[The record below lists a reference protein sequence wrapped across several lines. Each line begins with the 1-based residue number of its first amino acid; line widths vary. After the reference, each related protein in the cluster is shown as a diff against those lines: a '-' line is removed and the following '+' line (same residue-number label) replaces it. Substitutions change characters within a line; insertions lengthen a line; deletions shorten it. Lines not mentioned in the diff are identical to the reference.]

1 MIKHIIFDLGGVLID
16 LDMPRCLEG
25 FRALGVDPT
34 VLLQPSAES
43 AQQGRARATL
53 CDGLVANGAMDL
65 YQTGDI
71 STPDFVAGIQRYC
84 TPGTTGEQ
92 VLQAWNDCLL
102 NIPAYKL
109 EFIKSLRDQGYS
121 VHLLSN
127 TNDAHWQH
135 IAEKHFGGKTE
146 DYFDTLF
153 LSQEMHMSKPN
164 NDIFIA
170 VLDRLGVKAEEC
182 LFIDDAQ
189 ANVDAAQALGYNVYK
204 APVQYDFRREINQI
218 LNPMTYTSTIIVAE
232 QHLACTV
239 GSGDLPVLATPMM
252 VALMENAAMLCV
264 QPELA
269 EDESTVGS
277 QIAVSHVKPTALGKN
292 VSAKATLLSR
302 EGRKLTFHVEAHDED
317 GLIGEGE
324 HTRYIINKEK
334 FLSKLKSEK

>member
-16 LDMPRCLEG
+16 LDMPRCLES
-25 FRALGVDPT
+25 FRALGADPS

-43 AQQGRARATL
+43 NQQGRAKATL

-71 STPDFVAGIQRYC
+71 STEQFVAGIQHYC
-84 TPGTTGEQ
+84 MPGTTAEQ
-92 VLQAWNDCLL
+92 VLDAWNECLL
-102 NIPAYKL
+102 TIPTYKL
-109 EFIKSLRDQGYS
+109 EFIHELKSQGYHI
-121 VHLLSN
+121 HLLSN

-135 IAEKHFGGKTE
+135 IADTHFGGKPE

-164 NDIFIA
+164 DNIFLA
-170 VLDRLGVKAEEC
+170 VLDRLGAKADEC

-189 ANVDAAQALGYNVYK
+189 ANVDAAQTLGYQVYK
-204 APVQYDFRREINQI
+204 APVKYDYRTEINEI
-218 LNPMTYTSTIIVAE
+218 LNPMTYTSTIIVE
-232 QHLACTV
+232 DKHLACTV
-239 GSGDLPVLATPMM
+239 GSGDLSVLATPMM

-264 QPELA
+264 QSELA
-269 EDESTVGS
+269 EGESTVGS
-277 QIAVSHVKPTALGKN
+277 QISVSHIKPTALGKK

-302 EGRKLTFHVEAHDED
+302 EGRKLTFHVEAHDEE

-324 HTRYIINKEK
+324 HTRYVINKEK
-334 FLSKLKSEK
+334 FLSKLGK

>member
-16 LDMPRCLEG
+16 LDMPRCLES
-25 FRALGVDPT
+25 FRALGADPS

-43 AQQGRARATL
+43 NQQGRAKATL
-53 CDGLVANGAMDL
+53 CDGLVAHGAMDL

-71 STPDFVAGIQRYC
+71 STEQFVAGIQHYC
-84 TPGTTGEQ
+84 MPGTTAEQ
-92 VLQAWNDCLL
+92 VLDAWNECLL
-102 NIPAYKL
+102 TIPTYKL
-109 EFIKSLRDQGYS
+109 EFIHELKSQGYHI
-121 VHLLSN
+121 HLLSN

-135 IAEKHFGGKTE
+135 IADTHFGGKPE

-164 NDIFIA
+164 DNIFLA
-170 VLDRLGVKAEEC
+170 VLDRLGAKADEC

-189 ANVDAAQALGYNVYK
+189 ANVDAAQTLGYQVYK
-204 APVQYDFRREINQI
+204 APVKYDYRTEINEI
-218 LNPMTYTSTIIVAE
+218 LNPMTYTSTIIVE
-232 QHLACTV
+232 DKHLACTV

-264 QPELA
+264 QSELA
-269 EDESTVGS
+269 EGESTAGS
-277 QIAVSHVKPTALGKN
+277 QISVSHIKPTALGKR

-302 EGRKLTFHVEAHDED
+302 EGRKLTFHVEAHDEE

-324 HTRYIINKEK
+324 HTRYVINKEK
-334 FLSKLKSEK
+334 FLSKLGK

>member
-16 LDMPRCLEG
+16 LDMPRCLES

-153 LSQEMHMSKPN
+153 SRKRCTCQNPTTTSLLP
-164 NDIFIA
+164 
-170 VLDRLGVKAEEC
+170 C
-182 LFIDDAQ
+182 LTGW
-189 ANVDAAQALGYNVYK
+189 V
-204 APVQYDFRREINQI
+204 
-218 LNPMTYTSTIIVAE
+218 
-232 QHLACTV
+232 
-239 GSGDLPVLATPMM
+239 
-252 VALMENAAMLCV
+252 
-264 QPELA
+264 
-269 EDESTVGS
+269 
-277 QIAVSHVKPTALGKN
+277 
-292 VSAKATLLSR
+292 
-302 EGRKLTFHVEAHDED
+302 
-317 GLIGEGE
+317 
-324 HTRYIINKEK
+324 
-334 FLSKLKSEK
+334 

>member
-16 LDMPRCLEG
+16 LDMPRCLES
-25 FRALGVDPT
+25 FRALGADPS

-43 AQQGRARATL
+43 NQQGRAKATL

-71 STPDFVAGIQRYC
+71 STEQFVAGIQHYC
-84 TPGTTGEQ
+84 MPGTTAEQ
-92 VLQAWNDCLL
+92 VLDAWNECLL
-102 NIPAYKL
+102 TIPTYKL
-109 EFIKSLRDQGYS
+109 EFIHELKSQGYHI
-121 VHLLSN
+121 HLLSN

-135 IAEKHFGGKTE
+135 IADTHFGGKPE

-164 NDIFIA
+164 DNIFLA
-170 VLDRLGVKAEEC
+170 VLDRLGAKADEC

-189 ANVDAAQALGYNVYK
+189 TNVDAAQTLGYQVYK
-204 APVQYDFRREINQI
+204 APVKYDYRTEINEI
-218 LNPMTYTSTIIVAE
+218 LNPMTYTSTIIVE
-232 QHLACTV
+232 DKHLACTV
-239 GSGDLPVLATPMM
+239 GSGDLSVLATPMM

-264 QPELA
+264 QSELA
-269 EDESTVGS
+269 EGESTVGS
-277 QIAVSHVKPTALGKN
+277 QISVSHIKPTALGKK

-302 EGRKLTFHVEAHDED
+302 EGRKLTFHVEAHDEE

-324 HTRYIINKEK
+324 HTRYVINKEK
-334 FLSKLKSEK
+334 FLSKLGK

>member
-16 LDMPRCLEG
+16 LDMPRCLES
-25 FRALGVDPT
+25 FRALGADPS

-43 AQQGRARATL
+43 NQQGRAKATL

-71 STPDFVAGIQRYC
+71 STEQFVAGIQHYC
-84 TPGTTGEQ
+84 MPGTTAEQ
-92 VLQAWNDCLL
+92 VLDAWNECLL
-102 NIPAYKL
+102 TIPTYKL
-109 EFIKSLRDQGYS
+109 EFIHELKSQGYHI
-121 VHLLSN
+121 HLLSN

-135 IAEKHFGGKTE
+135 IADTHFGGKPE

-164 NDIFIA
+164 DNIFLA
-170 VLDRLGVKAEEC
+170 VLDRLGAKADEC

-189 ANVDAAQALGYNVYK
+189 ANVDAAQTLGYQVYK
-204 APVQYDFRREINQI
+204 APVKYDFRTEINEI
-218 LNPMTYTSTIIVAE
+218 LNPMTYTSTIIVE
-232 QHLACTV
+232 DKHLACTV

-264 QPELA
+264 QSELA
-269 EDESTVGS
+269 EGESTVGS
-277 QIAVSHVKPTALGKN
+277 QISVSHIKPTALGKK

-302 EGRKLTFHVEAHDED
+302 EGRKLTFHVEAHDEE
-317 GLIGEGE
+317 GLIGEGN
-324 HTRYIINKEK
+324 HVRYIINKEK
-334 FLSKLKSEK
+334 FLSKL

>member
-16 LDMPRCLEG
+16 LDMPRCLES
-25 FRALGVDPT
+25 FRALGADPS

-43 AQQGRARATL
+43 NQQGRAKATL

-71 STPDFVAGIQRYC
+71 STEQFVAGIQHYC
-84 TPGTTGEQ
+84 MPGTTAEQ
-92 VLQAWNDCLL
+92 VLDDWNECLL
-102 NIPAYKL
+102 TIPTYKL
-109 EFIKSLRDQGYS
+109 EFIHELKSQGYHI
-121 VHLLSN
+121 HLLSN

-135 IAEKHFGGKTE
+135 IADTHFGGKPE

-164 NDIFIA
+164 DNIFLA
-170 VLDRLGVKAEEC
+170 VLDRLGAKADEC

-189 ANVDAAQALGYNVYK
+189 TNVDAAQTLGYQVYK
-204 APVQYDFRREINQI
+204 APVKYDYRTEINEI
-218 LNPMTYTSTIIVAE
+218 LNPMTYTSTIIVE
-232 QHLACTV
+232 DKHLACTV
-239 GSGDLPVLATPMM
+239 GSGDLSVLATPMM

-264 QPELA
+264 QSELA
-269 EDESTVGS
+269 EGESTVGS
-277 QIAVSHVKPTALGKN
+277 QISVSHIKPTALGKK

-302 EGRKLTFHVEAHDED
+302 EGRKLTFHVEAHDEE

-324 HTRYIINKEK
+324 HTRYVINKEK
-334 FLSKLKSEK
+334 FLSKLGK

>member
-16 LDMPRCLEG
+16 LDMPRCLES
-25 FRALGVDPT
+25 FRALGADPSA
-34 VLLQPSAES
+34 LLQPSAES
-43 AQQGRARATL
+43 NQQGKAKATL

-71 STPDFVAGIQRYC
+71 STEQFITGIQNYC
-84 TPGTTGEQ
+84 KTGTTGEQ
-92 VLQAWNDCLL
+92 VLDAWNDCLL
-102 NIPAYKL
+102 TIPTYKL
-109 EFIKSLRDQGYS
+109 EFIKKLKKQGYNI
-121 VHLLSN
+121 HLLSN
-127 TNDAHWQH
+127 TNDAHWQY

-164 NDIFIA
+164 DDIFIA
-170 VLDRLGVKAEEC
+170 VLDRLAAKADEC

-189 ANVDAAQALGYNVYK
+189 ANVDAAKALGYNVYK
-204 APVQYDFRREINQI
+204 APVKYDFRKEIQNI
-218 LNPMTYTSTIIVAE
+218 LNPMTYTSTITVAE

-264 QPELA
+264 QPEIT
-269 EDESTVGS
+269 EGESTVGS
-277 QIAVSHVKPTALGKN
+277 QITVSHIKPTALGKK
-292 VSAKATLLSR
+292 VSAVATLLSR
-302 EGRKLTFHVEAHDED
+302 EGRKLTFHVEAHDEE

-324 HTRYIINKEK
+324 HVRYIINKEK
-334 FLSKLKSEK
+334 FMSKLKSEN

>member
-16 LDMPRCLEG
+16 LDMPRCLES

-164 NDIFIA
+164 NDIFIV

>member
-16 LDMPRCLEG
+16 LDMPRCLES
-25 FRALGVDPT
+25 FRALGADPS

-43 AQQGRARATL
+43 NQQGRAKATL

-71 STPDFVAGIQRYC
+71 STEQFVAGIQHYC
-84 TPGTTGEQ
+84 MPGTTAEQ
-92 VLQAWNDCLL
+92 VLDAWNECLL
-102 NIPAYKL
+102 TIPTYKL
-109 EFIKSLRDQGYS
+109 EFIHELKSQGYHI
-121 VHLLSN
+121 HLLSN

-135 IAEKHFGGKTE
+135 IADTHFGGKPE

-164 NDIFIA
+164 DNIFLA
-170 VLDRLGVKAEEC
+170 VLDRLGAKADEC

-189 ANVDAAQALGYNVYK
+189 ANVDAAQTLGYQVYK
-204 APVQYDFRREINQI
+204 APVKYDFRTEINEI
-218 LNPMTYTSTIIVAE
+218 LNPMTYTSTIIVE
-232 QHLACTV
+232 DKHLACTV

-264 QPELA
+264 QSELA
-269 EDESTVGS
+269 EGESTVGS
-277 QIAVSHVKPTALGKN
+277 QISVSHIKPTALGKR

-302 EGRKLTFHVEAHDED
+302 EGRKLTFHVEAHDEE
-317 GLIGEGE
+317 GLIGEGN
-324 HTRYIINKEK
+324 HVRYIINKEK
-334 FLSKLKSEK
+334 FLSKL

>member
-16 LDMPRCLEG
+16 LDMPRCLES
-25 FRALGVDPT
+25 FRALGADPS

-43 AQQGRARATL
+43 NQQGRAKATL

-71 STPDFVAGIQRYC
+71 STEQFVAGIQHYC
-84 TPGTTGEQ
+84 MPGTTAEQ
-92 VLQAWNDCLL
+92 VLDAWNECLL
-102 NIPAYKL
+102 TIPTYKL
-109 EFIKSLRDQGYS
+109 EFIHELKSQGYHI
-121 VHLLSN
+121 HLLSN

-135 IAEKHFGGKTE
+135 IADTHFGGKPE

-164 NDIFIA
+164 DNIFLA
-170 VLDRLGVKAEEC
+170 VLDRLGAKADEC

-189 ANVDAAQALGYNVYK
+189 ANVDAAQTLGYQVYK
-204 APVQYDFRREINQI
+204 APVKYDYRTEINEI
-218 LNPMTYTSTIIVAE
+218 LNPMTYISTIIVE
-232 QHLACTV
+232 DKHLACTV

-264 QPELA
+264 QSELA
-269 EDESTVGS
+269 EGESTVGS
-277 QIAVSHVKPTALGKN
+277 QISVSHIKPTALGKR

-302 EGRKLTFHVEAHDED
+302 EGRKLTFHVEAHDEE

-324 HTRYIINKEK
+324 HTRYVINKEK
-334 FLSKLKSEK
+334 FLSKLGK

>member
-16 LDMPRCLEG
+16 LDMPRCLES
-25 FRALGVDPT
+25 FRALGADPS

-43 AQQGRARATL
+43 NQQGRAKATL

-71 STPDFVAGIQRYC
+71 STEQFVAGIQHYC
-84 TPGTTGEQ
+84 MPGTTAEQ
-92 VLQAWNDCLL
+92 VLDAWNECLL
-102 NIPAYKL
+102 TIPTYKL
-109 EFIKSLRDQGYS
+109 EFIHELKSQGYYI
-121 VHLLSN
+121 HLLSN

-135 IAEKHFGGKTE
+135 IADTHFGGKPE

-164 NDIFIA
+164 DNIFLA
-170 VLDRLGVKAEEC
+170 VLDRLGAKADEC

-189 ANVDAAQALGYNVYK
+189 ANVDAAQTLGYQVYK
-204 APVQYDFRREINQI
+204 VPVKYDYRTEINEI
-218 LNPMTYTSTIIVAE
+218 LNPMTYTSTIIVE
-232 QHLACTV
+232 DKHLACTV

-264 QPELA
+264 QSELA
-269 EDESTVGS
+269 EGESTVGS
-277 QIAVSHVKPTALGKN
+277 QISVSHIKPTALGKK

-302 EGRKLTFHVEAHDED
+302 EGRKLTFHVEAHDEE

-324 HTRYIINKEK
+324 HTRYVINKEK
-334 FLSKLKSEK
+334 FLSKLGK